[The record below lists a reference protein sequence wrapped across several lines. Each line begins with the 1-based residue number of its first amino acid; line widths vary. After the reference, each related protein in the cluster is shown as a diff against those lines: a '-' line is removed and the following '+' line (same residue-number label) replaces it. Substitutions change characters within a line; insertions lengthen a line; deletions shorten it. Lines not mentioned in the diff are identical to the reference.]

1 MLLVANGPESLSD
14 SIISELLESRQRQ
27 GGASEKAE
35 SSSPSFEWQIL
46 HGRGGNPISG
56 QTLAEAV
63 DIFSV
68 SDLLSVSYF
77 LAPPTIAR
85 IFSKFHQ
92 QFNWF
97 NLVPDQHLILTLWIF
112 HLLGYIY
119 LSGLVTFTDQG
130 IYLCTF
136 GENYY
141 NVGCLSL
148 DLFLQEFPYQI
159 KDAAG
164 GRNLIPL
171 MVHR

>member
-1 MLLVANGPESLSD
+1 MANGPESLSD

-46 HGRGGNPISG
+46 HGRGGSPISG

-68 SDLLSVSYF
+68 SDLLPISYF
-77 LAPPTIAR
+77 LAPLTTGR
-85 IFSKFHQ
+85 IFSKFHP

-97 NLVPDQHLILTLWIF
+97 NIVSEKHLILTSWIC
-112 HLLGYIY
+112 HLLGYKF
-119 LSGLVTFTDQG
+119 LSEHVTFADQG
-130 IYLCTF
+130 IFLCTF
-136 GENYY
+136 GEIYY
-141 NVGCLSL
+141 TLGCLSL
-148 DLFLQEFPYQI
+148 DLLLQEFPYHI